1 MYSIGEVSK
10 RVGIKVPTLRYYEQA
25 GLIPEPDRSLGGQ
38 RRYSDADLNRL
49 AFVRHAR
56 QLGFSLAQ
64 TAALIKLSENTNS
77 DCEAIHHLAETNLD
91 AVRLKLKLLRDLE
104 KELHRIVVGCRN
116 GRVEACYVIESLSRH
131 DLCDTDHELEDA
143 DLSA

>member
-38 RRYSDADLNRL
+38 RRYTESDLKRL

-56 QLGFSLAQ
+56 QLGFSLVQ
-64 TAALIKLSENTNS
+64 TAALIELSENANG
-77 DCEAIHHLAETNLD
+77 DCEQVHHLAETNLD
-91 AVRLKLKLLRDLE
+91 AVKIKLRLLRDLE
-104 KELHRIVVGCRN
+104 KELKRIVVGCRS
-116 GRVEACYVIESLSRH
+116 GRVEACYVIESLSKH
-131 DLCDTDHELEDA
+131 ELCDTEHSLEF
-143 DLSA
+143 

>member
-38 RRYSDADLNRL
+38 RRYSDSDLERL

-56 QLGFSLAQ
+56 QLGFSLTQ
-64 TAALIKLSENTNS
+64 TAALIKLSENTDG
-77 DCEAIHHLAETNLD
+77 DCDEIHQLADTNLG
-91 AVRLKLKLLRDLE
+91 AVRLKLRLLRDLE
-104 KELHRIVVGCRN
+104 KELKRIVVGCRS
-116 GRVEACYVIESLSRH
+116 GRVDGCYVIESLSKH
-131 DLCDTDHELEDA
+131 ELCGTEHELEN
-143 DLSA
+143 